1 MRLTNSYE
9 ANLVT
14 MLLLYYV
21 FTAVENKIPNL
32 SNLLEKLTVAQKR
45 VILKREI
52 LIMMMINILPLQN
65 LTN

>member
-14 MLLLYYV
+14 MLLLYYA

-32 SNLLEKLTVAQKR
+32 SNLLEKLTVAQKL
-45 VILKREI
+45 VILKRKI